1 MGVGYRLAGASG
13 GLATGAGVVLTGL
26 AAGAG
31 LTVLSQ
37 YTSQAGTS
45 QAAGVGLSLAR
56 LATTVLVALTSVA
69 ALALLLTGLRA
80 VRAPLTGR
88 HQVLAAAGWS
98 RAARVRV
105 EAVSW
110 GRRYVPV
117 VLLLACLTPV
127 VSLWVPQVPAAATV
141 LALAVCALAL
151 VLTAA
156 VHLLPAVRASRPQR
170 APDSG
175 WRPGL
180 SRQGRRL
187 SQGRLS
193 QEDV

>member
-1 MGVGYRLAGASG
+1 M
-13 GLATGAGVVLTGL
+13 T
-26 AAGAG
+26 
-31 LTVLSQ
+31 
-37 YTSQAGTS
+37 
-45 QAAGVGLSLAR
+45 
-56 LATTVLVALTSVA
+56 LTSVA
-69 ALALLLTGLRA
+69 VLALLLTGLRA

-98 RAARVRV
+98 RVARVRV

-187 SQGRLS
+187 SRGRLS
-193 QEDV
+193 QENV